1 MLLQLQQKTS
11 RGTRVAE
18 LLSIAAKAAKSSRLS
33 ALAALASASGSHF
46 DKVIE
51 AIDKMIAVLKEEEES
66 DLHIKEMCEED
77 RARNTREAALKS
89 RAMDELTDV
98 ITTLQAEVAQLE
110 EEIK

>member
-1 MLLQLQQKTS
+1 MQVQQKTS
-11 RGTRVAE
+11 RGSRAAD
-18 LLSIAAKAAKSSRLS
+18 LLSRAGKAANSGRIA

-51 AIDKMIAVLKEEEES
+51 AIDKMIEVLKEEEES

-89 RAMDELTDV
+89 RAMDELTDAT
-98 ITTLQAEVAQLE
+98 TTLEGEIAQLKDE
-110 EEIK
+110 